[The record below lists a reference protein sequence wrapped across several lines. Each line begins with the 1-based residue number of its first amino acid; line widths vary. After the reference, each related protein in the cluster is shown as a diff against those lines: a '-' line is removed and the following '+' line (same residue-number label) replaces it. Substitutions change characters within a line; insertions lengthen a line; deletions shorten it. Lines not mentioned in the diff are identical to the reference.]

1 MIDLIVVILLIIAI
15 FKGLRNGFIM
25 AVFSFLAFFIGL
37 AAALKLSTVVAGYLG
52 TNTQVSHRWLPVL
65 AFAIVFLIVVFLV
78 RLSAKAIEGAL
89 KIVML
94 GWLNKIGGILFY
106 ALLYLFVYSIILF
119 YSQQL
124 HLIKSETIQAS
135 TTYNYIEP
143 IAPKLMSGL
152 GFILP
157 FFKNMFVELEHFFG
171 QMSSKAS

>member
-1 MIDLIVVILLIIAI
+1 
-15 FKGLRNGFIM
+15 
-25 AVFSFLAFFIGL
+25 
-37 AAALKLSTVVAGYLG
+37 
-52 TNTQVSHRWLPVL
+52 
-65 AFAIVFLIVVFLV
+65 
-78 RLSAKAIEGAL
+78 
-89 KIVML
+89 ML